1 MHTIFITT
9 NRNGSYTFKLDDIK
23 STFYGCSLATAK
35 RLFRQYNGLVGKHIQ
50 FIDI

>member
-1 MHTIFITT
+1 MYIVFITT

-23 STFYGCSLATAK
+23 CTFYGYSITMAK
-35 RLFRQYNGLVGKHIQ
+35 KLFRQKNNLVGKHIQ